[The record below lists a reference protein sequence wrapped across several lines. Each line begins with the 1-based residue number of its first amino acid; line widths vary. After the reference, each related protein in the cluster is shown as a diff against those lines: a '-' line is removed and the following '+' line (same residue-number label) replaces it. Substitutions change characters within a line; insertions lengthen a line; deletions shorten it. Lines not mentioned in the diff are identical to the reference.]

1 MKRRDLIKT
10 IEQAARMRD
19 ISWTVHS
26 EGARHTIYKLAG
38 KRIPIERHTEID
50 NLLAEKIFKECEEVL
65 GSRWWR

>member
-1 MKRRDLIKT
+1 
-10 IEQAARMRD
+10 MRD
-19 ISWTVHS
+19 VSWTVHS

-50 NLLAEKIFKECEEVL
+50 DLLAEKIFKECEEVL